1 MSVIHKPDKMTKK
14 YENLT
19 SVAKTFVREAFKIF
33 DRDRDGFID
42 MNELKKVRKR
52 DKHS

>member
-1 MSVIHKPDKMTKK
+1 MTKK